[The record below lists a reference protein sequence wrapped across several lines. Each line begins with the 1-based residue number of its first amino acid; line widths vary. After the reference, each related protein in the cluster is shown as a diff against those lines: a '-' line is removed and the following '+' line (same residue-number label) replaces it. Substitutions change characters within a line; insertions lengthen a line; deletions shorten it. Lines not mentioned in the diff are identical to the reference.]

1 MHIIVICSSV
11 HAAWNGY
18 SISHPLL
25 FAILQVAML
34 FAIDSLD
41 FPALETT
48 SQYLKNVK
56 MPHPNTI
63 EEKIRT
69 DCYTSTIYRTSQV
82 LDLLGVPGLVARDGC
97 TFSHDR

>member
-1 MHIIVICSSV
+1 MHIIVICPSV

-48 SQYLKNVK
+48 SQDLKNVK
-56 MPHPNTI
+56 TPHPNTI
-63 EEKIRT
+63 EEKIRK
-69 DCYTSTIYRTSQV
+69 
-82 LDLLGVPGLVARDGC
+82 L
-97 TFSHDR
+97 